1 MASAAISGVGRLD
14 RGEVMRLLM
23 ACLLMAA
30 LGGAP
35 VAHAKNFSA
44 AKAPLSRGKCVKLG
58 GTVLESR
65 DCPTHLCC
73 HIYKNGQL
81 AADLCVK

>member
-1 MASAAISGVGRLD
+1 M
-14 RGEVMRLLM
+14 LM

-44 AKAPLSRGKCVKLG
+44 AKAPLSRGKCG
-58 GTVLESR
+58 MGRGTR
-65 DCPTHLCC
+65 DAY
-73 HIYKNGQL
+73 YK
-81 AADLCVK
+81 CVEGKTFGKTKKK